1 MCLWN
6 GILRRELGSK
16 RKHALSQQNN
26 LQCNYERV
34 FLLDYEKQLQ
44 HADSNSPVGYVLH
57 PSYNAD
63 FTHVNSAVV
72 PLVQDVILHSGCDLT
87 LL

>member
-6 GILRRELGSK
+6 EILRRELTRGGSSMGTNDAESK
-16 RKHALSQQNN
+16 YS
-26 LQCNYERV
+26 RV
-34 FLLDYEKQLQ
+34 FLLDYERRLQ
-44 HADSNSPVGYVLH
+44 HVDKNSPVGYVLH

-63 FTHVNSAVV
+63 YTHLNSACV
-72 PLVQDVILHSGCDLT
+72 PLLEDAILECGCDLT

>member
-6 GILRRELGSK
+6 EILRRELSNG
-16 RKHALSQQNN
+16 RKETLPQSNN
-26 LQCNYERV
+26 LQSKYDRV
-34 FLLDYEKQLQ
+34 FLLDYEEKLQ
-44 HADSNSPVGYVLH
+44 HPDSNSPVGYVLH

-63 FTHVNSAVV
+63 YTHVNSAIVA
-72 PLVQDVILHSGCDLT
+72 LVEDAILHCGCDLA